1 MTGAAMRAIF
11 LSTLALCAALLACDF
26 AVAQDGGLVDGQD
39 GPQALQRLAEPR
51 THAILRHAIAP
62 GGGDPA
68 GFTLGDCSTQRNLDD
83 RGRRQ
88 ARAIGAA
95 FREAGIAVDHVLTSQ
110 WCRSAETARL
120 LDLGAVRAEPA
131 LNSFFADRST
141 SEAQTAA
148 THALLAA
155 LPADETAV
163 LVSHQVNI
171 TALTGVY
178 PRSGEVVILRS
189 AEDGGIEVVGRF
201 LVGE

>member
-1 MTGAAMRAIF
+1 MHISLIAAF
-11 LSTLALCAALLACDF
+11 TLSVGILASAAANP
-26 AVAQDGGLVDGQD
+26 AVAQDA
-39 GPQALQRLAEPR
+39 ALQRLAEPR

-68 GFTLGDCSTQRNLDD
+68 GFTLGDCATQRNLDD
-83 RGRRQ
+83 RGRDQ

-95 FREAGIAVDHVLTSQ
+95 FRATGIVIDHVLTSQ

-120 LDLGAVRAEPA
+120 LDLGPVEEEAA

-141 SEAQTAA
+141 REAQTAA
-148 THALLAA
+148 TRALLAA

-163 LVSHQVNI
+163 MVSHQVNI

-178 PRSGEVVILRS
+178 PRSGEVVVLRV
-189 AEDGGIEVVGRF
+189 AEDGSLAVLGRF
-201 LVGE
+201 LVGD